1 MPLKEIRAG
10 GRPGV
15 AAEKSS
21 KKLKRTAIPYVRQL
35 SHRLRKVGEK
45 CGVDVMFTAPEKLV
59 RISKACPPIVILG
72 MDFLNQHGDI
82 IDLRYHGTPRF
93 GKAFASEVYAESSA
107 EGEDSLERFLREP
120 EPIETDSHNGTS
132 RTTFVTPDGLYSLS
146 SEVST
151 VFLFVYF
158 LEKESDP
165 AIKTWLAVLSGGA
178 LASPGVTGPAN
189 NASVRFLVFG
199 DWGGLPFYP
208 YTTRIQRNLAKTMAV
223 VAAAKRID
231 FVLSL
236 GDNFYFKGVRSV
248 DDRRFKRT
256 FEDVYSAPSLQVPWL
271 ILAGNH
277 DHDGN
282 VSAQIEYSNRSK
294 RWHFPFYYYNKTYQI
309 PGAANHTLDILM
321 LDTVLLCGNT
331 DPEDEESQPVLLN
344 RNEALYNRQF
354 RWINKILAQSEARY
368 VLVAGHYPIYSACS
382 HGTTKCLERDLDP
395 LLQKYRVNAY
405 LAGHDHD
412 LQHIRPER
420 LGWNVEYF
428 VSGCTNFINPSLIH
442 RRSLPRNSL
451 KFAWASVFSY
461 GGFAYMEVAEDSM
474 VITFYDSGGKILH
487 ENAMKPRPP
496 AAEHEKSRR

>member
-1 MPLKEIRAG
+1 MPLGECRPAG
-10 GRPGV
+10 DAAMRHCAGPRSAGSSRRPTLLPAL
-15 AAEKSS
+15 AA
-21 KKLKRTAIPYVRQL
+21 
-35 SHRLRKVGEK
+35 
-45 CGVDVMFTAPEKLV
+45 
-59 RISKACPPIVILG
+59 
-72 MDFLNQHGDI
+72 
-82 IDLRYHGTPRF
+82 
-93 GKAFASEVYAESSA
+93 
-107 EGEDSLERFLREP
+107 
-120 EPIETDSHNGTS
+120 
-132 RTTFVTPDGLYSLS
+132 
-146 SEVST
+146 
-151 VFLFVYF
+151 
-158 LEKESDP
+158 
-165 AIKTWLAVLSGGA
+165 WLAVLSGGA

-248 DDRRFKRT
+248 DDRRFKARTLKRT

-271 ILAGNH
+271 IVAGNH

-282 VSAQIEYSNRSK
+282 VSAQIEYSKRSK

-331 DPEDEESQPVLLN
+331 DPDDEESQPVLLN

-428 VSGCTNFINPSLIH
+428 VSGCANFINPSLIH

-487 ENAMKPRPP
+487 ENVMKPRPP

>member
-1 MPLKEIRAG
+1 MPSRRIRLHHRQRFKTTSNASSCLLPVAATGSSSHDGSASRHQRRPATTADAAMG
-10 GRPGV
+10 GR
-15 AAEKSS
+15 AA
-21 KKLKRTAIPYVRQL
+21 
-35 SHRLRKVGEK
+35 
-45 CGVDVMFTAPEKLV
+45 
-59 RISKACPPIVILG
+59 
-72 MDFLNQHGDI
+72 
-82 IDLRYHGTPRF
+82 
-93 GKAFASEVYAESSA
+93 
-107 EGEDSLERFLREP
+107 
-120 EPIETDSHNGTS
+120 S
-132 RTTFVTPDGLYSLS
+132 RTTGRDLTSL
-146 SEVST
+146 
-151 VFLFVYF
+151 
-158 LEKESDP
+158 
-165 AIKTWLAVLSGGA
+165 AAWLVVLSGGV
-178 LASPGVTGPAN
+178 LASALVTGPAN
-189 NASVRFLVFG
+189 DKSVRFLVFG

-231 FVLSL
+231 FVVSL
-236 GDNFYFKGVRSV
+236 GDNFYFRGVRSV

-282 VSAQIEYSNRSK
+282 VSAQIEYSKRSK
-294 RWHFPFYYYNKTYQI
+294 RWHFPSYYYKKTYQI
-309 PGAANHTLDILM
+309 PGAANQTMDILM

-331 DPEDEESQPVLLN
+331 DPEDEESQPVN

-354 RWINKILAQSEARY
+354 RWIDKNLAESKSRY

-420 LGWNVEYF
+420 LGWKVEYF
-428 VSGCTNFINPSLIH
+428 ISGCTNFINPSLIH

-474 VITFYDSGGKILH
+474 VVTFYDSGGKILH
-487 ENAMKPRPP
+487 ENVLKPRPP
-496 AAEHEKSRR
+496 ST